1 MTELG
6 DIEDLRNSLWRTE
19 AVLIG
24 LGVFAL
30 V

>member
-6 DIEDLRNSLWRTE
+6 DIAELWTSLWRTE